1 MGAMSG
7 ALTQLAQD
15 HLLDGLEAERKQ
27 VATEQKRKIQPGMG
41 VGIGP
46 FHFHSQAAPECHE
59 DQPYQQGDHPGS

>member
-1 MGAMSG
+1 
-7 ALTQLAQD
+7 
-15 HLLDGLEAERKQ
+15 
-27 VATEQKRKIQPGMG
+27 MG

>member
-7 ALTQLAQD
+7 TLAQFAQD
-15 HLLDGLEAERKQ
+15 HLLDGFEAEHKQ

-41 VGIGP
+41 VGISP

-59 DQPYQQGDHPGS
+59 DQPYQQGDHPGF